1 MTLHL
6 RLPRENR
13 RRRDDIEMSA
23 FVWPPLIKIGSQQW
37 ELSFVRILASEIYAA
52 TLDFADS
59 MICGIGEY
67 GVQRQFPCVLTSEY
81 DPARSGA

>member
-1 MTLHL
+1 LFG
-6 RLPRENR
+6 RL
-13 RRRDDIEMSA
+13 
-23 FVWPPLIKIGSQQW
+23 LIKIGSQQW
-37 ELSFVRILASEIYAA
+37 VLFFVRILASEIYAV

-81 DPARSGA
+81 DPGPKWRMSLQIKKDASDRCALVRR